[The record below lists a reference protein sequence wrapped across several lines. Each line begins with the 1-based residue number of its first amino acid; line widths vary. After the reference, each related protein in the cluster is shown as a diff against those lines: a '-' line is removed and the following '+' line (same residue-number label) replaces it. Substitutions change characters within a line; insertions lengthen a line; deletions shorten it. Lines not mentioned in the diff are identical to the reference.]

1 MNKFSPKHYQR
12 GKIQVWDFIADQNLD
27 FILGNF
33 AGINLTYFLGAASS
47 FAPIALVLVGG
58 AIMKMSD

>member
-1 MNKFSPKHYQR
+1 MIA
-12 GKIQVWDFIADQNLD
+12 KIIGGIIIGFGALD

-33 AGINLTYFLGAASS
+33 AGINLTYFLGKASS

-58 AIMKMSD
+58 AIMSLGDKE

>member
-1 MNKFSPKHYQR
+1 MVAKLI
-12 GKIQVWDFIADQNLD
+12 GGILIALGALD

>member
-1 MNKFSPKHYQR
+1 MIE
-12 GKIQVWDFIADQNLD
+12 KIIGGILITFGALD

-47 FAPIALVLVGG
+47 FAPIVLVLIGG
-58 AIMKMSD
+58 AIMQMSD

>member
-1 MNKFSPKHYQR
+1 MVAKLI
-12 GKIQVWDFIADQNLD
+12 GGILIAFGALD

>member
-1 MNKFSPKHYQR
+1 MK
-12 GKIQVWDFIADQNLD
+12 GKIIGGILIAFGALD

-47 FAPIALVLVGG
+47 FVPIVLVFIGG
-58 AIMKMSD
+58 AIMQMSD

>member
-1 MNKFSPKHYQR
+1 MQIIGYILI
-12 GKIQVWDFIADQNLD
+12 GLGALD